1 MSLSALSPNKI
12 AEICNGYWLNDRIPD
27 FALHRAVIDSREVT
41 ANSLFIALQGAQ
53 TDGHEFLASLA
64 GGKLHAAMVKTPN
77 AKIDLPQLCVGDVE
91 KAFQGLAEYIAHH
104 TRAAKIAITGSVGKT
119 GTKDMIAEMLQK
131 AGKVHATKGNLNN
144 HLGVPLTLSS
154 LVEDTDFLVT
164 EMGMNSAGEIN
175 FLSNIVR
182 PNIAIIT
189 RISNAHAGF
198 FNNLSEIAEAKSE
211 IFLGTD
217 AFGVAI
223 LPRDDEFY
231 GQLAGSARLSG
242 LKTIIS
248 FGRHKDSTIRLE
260 RMVAGKAGTN
270 SLEIEASLPQSGTQG
285 GRQHIHFTLGMRA
298 EHYAMNALC
307 ALATAYA
314 LKLDLDAL
322 LSGFA
327 TMQESDGRGRKHQL
341 AHAGSELCLI
351 DDSYNASPA
360 SMQAALDAAAS
371 HDAKHLLII
380 ASDMLELGEA
390 GLDEHLRLAP
400 SIAATGAKS
409 VLGIGPFMQACCA
422 ELPAAIQTSCF
433 TDADSLIAS
442 LEDDLAA
449 RIGDADLILVKGSHG
464 SGAYKVS
471 HYLINRLSLQHNGP
485 STPEGGVFHAA

>member
-12 AEICNGYWLNDRIPD
+12 AEICNGYWLNDKMPD
-27 FALHRAVIDSREVT
+27 FVLHRAVIDSREVT
-41 ANSLFIALQGAQ
+41 ANSLFIALKGAQ

-64 GGKLHAAMVKTPN
+64 GDTHHAAMVKTPN
-77 AKIDLPQLCVGDVE
+77 AEINLPQLCVGDVE
-91 KAFQGLAEYIAHH
+91 KGFQALATYIAHH
-104 TRAAKIAITGSVGKT
+104 TEARKIAITGSVGKT

-144 HLGVPLTLSS
+144 HLGVPLTLSDMAG
-154 LVEDTDFLVT
+154 DTDFLVT
-164 EMGMNSAGEIN
+164 EMGMNGAGEIN
-175 FLSNIVR
+175 LLSNIVR
-182 PNIAIIT
+182 PDIAIIT

-198 FNNLSEIAEAKSE
+198 FNNLSEIAKAKAE

-217 AFGVAI
+217 ASGVAI

-242 LKTIIS
+242 LKNIIS
-248 FGRHKDSTIRLE
+248 FGRDKDSTLRLE
-260 RMVAGKAGTN
+260 RLNAGKN
-270 SLEIEASLPQSGTQG
+270 SLEIEASLPHPGAQG
-285 GRQHIHFTLGMRA
+285 RRQHLHFTLGMRA

-322 LSGFA
+322 LPAFA

-371 HDAKHLLII
+371 HDAKHLLVI

-400 SIAATGAKS
+400 SIAAAGAKS
-409 VLGIGPFMQACCA
+409 VLAIGPLMQACCA
-422 ELPAAIQTSCF
+422 ELPAALQTSCF

-442 LEDDLAA
+442 LEADLASL
-449 RIGDADLILVKGSHG
+449 IGDADLILVKGSHG

-471 HYLINRLSLQHNGP
+471 QYLINRLSLQHNGP